1 MAEEKD
7 EDPECTFHPKISE
20 MSQKLVQ
27 KNRPDFIERN
37 NLWLNQRQEKIKQ
50 IGESKEDKELLHCT
64 FEPQLVSWL
73 ANLD

>member
-1 MAEEKD
+1 MRAALAEEKD

-37 NLWLNQRQEKIKQ
+37 NMWLSQREEKIKQ
-50 IGESKEDKELLHCT
+50 IGDSKEDKELLHCT
-64 FEPQLVSWL
+64 FKPELVTVS
-73 ANLD
+73 